1 MKVYSTYR
9 NKRTSL
15 SLKQYAYYI
24 TYYKYNWHRDVEL
37 IMLLE
42 GEIEVNIHGESYVLK
57 EGDLMLINS
66 NVGHATMAKRS
77 DSIAM
82 VLHFS
87 PEYFS
92 IWYKEQPFFQLKFSN
107 LMNEIKKR
115 AYDEI
120 KRKLL
125 QMTVYTDFKSK
136 KDEIIYE
143 ALFHGI
149 IAELFLHFAPESPDA
164 QDTAIGSGSDKILK
178 IIDYINNHYRDK
190 ITLDV
195 LQDVTGYN
203 KSYISQLIK
212 QDLGINYYEYL
223 TRVRMREAIFSLT
236 NTTDRIADIALGNG
250 FSDVKSFNSAF
261 KERFGKSP
269 SEYRKNLVH
278 SQKQGSSHDKIYV
291 EIEKYDEIIR
301 EWLKNEGSKEIQEDC
316 DKSHS
321 IEARNRIIAE
331 VSEELRDLNERF
343 ENLELKF
350 NKLK

>member
-1 MKVYSTYR
+1 
-9 NKRTSL
+9 
-15 SLKQYAYYI
+15 
-24 TYYKYNWHRDVEL
+24 
-37 IMLLE
+37 
-42 GEIEVNIHGESYVLK
+42 
-57 EGDLMLINS
+57 
-66 NVGHATMAKRS
+66 
-77 DSIAM
+77 
-82 VLHFS
+82 
-87 PEYFS
+87 
-92 IWYKEQPFFQLKFSN
+92 
-107 LMNEIKKR
+107 
-115 AYDEI
+115 
-120 KRKLL
+120 
-125 QMTVYTDFKSK
+125 
-136 KDEIIYE
+136 
-143 ALFHGI
+143 
-149 IAELFLHFAPESPDA
+149 
-164 QDTAIGSGSDKILK
+164 
-178 IIDYINNHYRDK
+178 
-190 ITLDV
+190 
-195 LQDVTGYN
+195 DVTGYN